1 MGSGMCRVVGKCVH
15 EGCVGQNLRL
25 KVGSATGGGG
35 SSVACQIRNSTYG
48 ANINRVGTFLGL
60 LGTSEISIG
69 SMIVHVRLKWR
80 VQGGANIC

>member
-35 SSVACQIRNSTYG
+35 SSVACQIRNNTYG
-48 ANINRVGTFLGL
+48 ANTNRVGTFLGL
-60 LGTSEISIG
+60 LDTSEIAIG
-69 SMIVHVRLKWR
+69 SIIVPL
-80 VQGGANIC
+80 CT